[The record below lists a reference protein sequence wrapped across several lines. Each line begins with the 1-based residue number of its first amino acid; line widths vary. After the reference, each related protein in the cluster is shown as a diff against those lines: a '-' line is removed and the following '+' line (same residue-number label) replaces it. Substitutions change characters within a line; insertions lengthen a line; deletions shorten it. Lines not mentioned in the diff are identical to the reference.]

1 MRITKLI
8 LIFLLA
14 ITHLLSMSCSNGSKG
29 KSVNETAQSN
39 ATPPQPR
46 SNRDVG
52 SPYSDQNSAQTD
64 DQTEPSQGKKK
75 NKSKKNKGD
84 RQSDN
89 GIQSQTSSNIPQK
102 VYTVLAHIRANNDAP
117 DGYVGGRNFQ
127 NREGRLDKKDASG
140 KKIVY
145 QEWDV
150 NPKKRGV
157 NRGAERLITGSDN
170 RAWYTSD
177 HYKSFQEVK

>member
-1 MRITKLI
+1 LK
-8 LIFLLA
+8 
-14 ITHLLSMSCSNGSKG
+14 
-29 KSVNETAQSN
+29 
-39 ATPPQPR
+39 
-46 SNRDVG
+46 
-52 SPYSDQNSAQTD
+52 Y
-64 DQTEPSQGKKK
+64 
-75 NKSKKNKGD
+75 
-84 RQSDN
+84 
-89 GIQSQTSSNIPQK
+89 
-102 VYTVLAHIRANNDAP
+102 IREHNDAP

-140 KKIVY
+140 KKIAY

-177 HYKSFQEVK
+177 HYKNFQEVK